1 MIDFNS
7 VAAFSVLDP
16 NQKGFL
22 DLESIKNYCNKFQK
36 ENPMTKQM
44 LNATLRRMSSN
55 PDGRI
60 SFREFCLAIT
70 PELAGLSEQAVKID
84 LNVEKKQII
93 KNSP

>member
-1 MIDFNS
+1 
-7 VAAFSVLDP
+7 
-16 NQKGFL
+16 
-22 DLESIKNYCNKFQK
+22 
-36 ENPMTKQM
+36 
-44 LNATLRRMSSN
+44 MSSN

-93 KNSP
+93 NNSP